1 MDKPITPPKGLQRK
15 HIPYLVAGVFVILI
29 VAWLLF
35 GNHASTLR
43 VSAEDITISE
53 VRLAEFKDY
62 VRLSGQVVPIQVVQL
77 SPEEGGIVTERV
89 AEEGT
94 MVRKGDVIIRLR
106 NSGLDLQILN
116 AEAELA
122 EKQNLLRNTQVSMQ
136 QDRLN
141 NQLEQAQLAM
151 DTERKLRNF
160 RQNERLYNE
169 KLISREVYL
178 QSEEDYRL
186 AQRKQGLIVQRLQQ
200 DSIYRSVQMDQ
211 MEDNLANMR
220 TNVVLVRE
228 RKNKLEVRAP
238 IDGEL
243 GLLDVELGQSVTSG
257 QKIGQV
263 NDLSD
268 YKIEAQVDEHYIDRV
283 RAGLTATGPSLRS
296 PRGGESHKAPN
307 KNAAGNEALPPTGG
321 DGEGPLLLTLRK
333 VYPEVRQGKFRT
345 DFIFR
350 GERPANI
357 RSGQTYYLNLEL
369 GQPEQAVLIPRGAFF
384 QKTGGTWIYVLSRD
398 GHTAFRR
405 TIRIGRQNPQ
415 YYEVTEGLEPGERVI
430 TSGYEAF
437 GDNERLEIK

>member
-15 HIPYLVAGVFVILI
+15 HIPYLAAGVVIILI
-29 VAWLLF
+29 IAWLIL

-43 VSAEDITISE
+43 VSAEDITISD

-151 DTERKLRNF
+151 DTERKLRTF

-169 KLISREVYL
+169 RLISREVYL

-283 RAGLTATGPSLRS
+283 RAGLSANFVRGDANFSL
-296 PRGGESHKAPN
+296 
-307 KNAAGNEALPPTGG
+307 TV
-321 DGEGPLLLTLRK
+321 RK

-350 GERPANI
+350 DERPANI

-384 QKTGGTWIYVLSRD
+384 QKTGGTWIYVLSKD
-398 GHTAFRR
+398 GHTAYRR